1 MYVVRVGDYY
11 VKNVVLTRYENTKTL
26 TIGDV
31 TLSKEIMKNFDK
43 NMAEMVAKK
52 INGEVIEITENTTN
66 E

>member
-43 NMAEMVAKK
+43 NMAEMFAKK